1 LTQPQVS
8 KTKLRIDDE
17 IEPLAS
23 KTNIKSFQYAHFIL
37 TAYKKPN
44 PAILTIFFPLLLL
57 GVINI
62 AIFYQDNRLTGKTMV
77 NIAALIVSF
86 IALIP
91 TVR

>member
-1 LTQPQVS
+1 M
-8 KTKLRIDDE
+8 KT
-17 IEPLAS
+17 S
-23 KTNIKSFQYAHFIL
+23 VQNFQYAHFIL
-37 TAYKKPN
+37 PVYKKPY
-44 PAILTIFFPLLLL
+44 PSILTIYFPLLLL

-62 AIFYQDNRLTGKTMV
+62 AIFFQNKVQTGKIML

>member
-1 LTQPQVS
+1 M
-8 KTKLRIDDE
+8 
-17 IEPLAS
+17 
-23 KTNIKSFQYAHFIL
+23 KSTVKNFQYAHFIL
-37 TAYKKPN
+37 PVYKKPN
-44 PAILTIFFPLLLL
+44 PAIITIYFPLLLL

-62 AIFYQDNRLTGKTMV
+62 AIFFQNNHQTGKIML